1 MPTQNTID
9 RETFLARLKESGLL
23 TLEQFQQVYAAAAQ
37 SVKGKPLARAL
48 VERGLL
54 TAFQAELILRG
65 RTDGFHLGQYRIL
78 DQIGRG
84 GMGRVF
90 KAEHMTMNRVVALK
104 VLSTRHTRTDR
115 ARQLF
120 RREVH
125 AAARLVHPN
134 IVTAYDANEVN
145 DRLYLVME
153 YVDGPNLQEL
163 VQQRGPLPVGQA
175 CDVIRQAALGLQYAH
190 ELGMVHRDIKPANL
204 LVHRGSGGCVVKI
217 LDFGL
222 ARLREPAEEFRPD
235 ESIPAGESA
244 VMGTPDFLSPEQ
256 ARNLHSVDIRSD
268 LYSLGCTFF
277 NLLTGQVPFPGGT
290 ALEKLVRHGCE
301 DPTPVDQLRS
311 DVPPEVSAIVTKLL
325 TKKPADRFQTPAE
338 LAAALAPFSM
348 PSSGVFR
355 ALGSPSEGTDIPT
368 VSESPWADMMSDDDG
383 SALGTTMPVNLGT
396 TQLSPSKKRPKRSEP
411 THSSRRPWLT
421 LGILVGALALGFAL
435 GVAALAVALLR

>member
-23 TLEQFQQVYAAAAQ
+23 SLEQFQEVYDAAAQ
-37 SVKGKPLARAL
+37 SVKGRALARAL

-54 TAFQAELILRG
+54 TAFQAGLILRG
-65 RTDGFHLGQYRIL
+65 RTDGFHLGQYCIL

-115 ARQLF
+115 SRKLF
-120 RREVH
+120 EREVQ
-125 AAARLVHPN
+125 AAARLIHPN

-145 DRLYLVME
+145 DRLFLVME

-175 CDVIRQAALGLQYAH
+175 CEVIRQAALGLQYAH
-190 ELGMVHRDIKPANL
+190 ELRMVHRDIKPANL
-204 LVHRGSGGCVVKI
+204 LVHRGPAGCVVKI

-222 ARLREPAEEFRPD
+222 ARLHEPAEEFRPD
-235 ESIPAGESA
+235 DSIPAGEAA

-277 NLLTGQVPFPGGT
+277 YLLTGQVPFPGGT
-290 ALEKLVRHGCE
+290 ALEKLVRHASE
-301 DPTPVDQLRS
+301 DPTPIAELRS
-311 DVPPEVSAIVTKLL
+311 DVPAEVANVIGRLL
-325 TKKPADRFQTPAE
+325 AKKPEDRIQTPAE
-338 LAAALAPFSM
+338 LASALAPFSM
-348 PSSGVFR
+348 TGSGVFP
-355 ALGSPSEGTDIPT
+355 ALGSPAAGSETPTATD
-368 VSESPWADMMSDDDG
+368 SPWADLMSDDDG
-383 SALGTTMPVNLGT
+383 SALGGTMPVNLGT
-396 TQLSPSKKRPKRSEP
+396 TQLSPSKKRAPRSDAP
-411 THSSRRPWLT
+411 DHRPWLMV
-421 LGILVGALALGFAL
+421 GILAGAVVLGFAL
-435 GVAALAVALLR
+435 GAAALAVALMR